1 MRIDEVRELNDDEIS
16 QQIGQHERALMNLRF
31 QRATMQLQDVTEIR
45 KTRRSLSRLMTV
57 IQERKITKEL
67 TEKKEKGE

>member
-16 QQIGQHERALMNLRF
+16 QQIGQHEMTLMNLRF
-31 QRATMQLQDVTEIR
+31 QRGTMQLQDVTEIR